1 MIKRWKDQRFEDH
14 LCPRHQAT
22 EDEEE
27 ESEDE
32 NQLLLNNFIGHKPS
46 ATDDGQHVGRI
57 TFGLWPIKVFK
68 SSWFLLL

>member
-1 MIKRWKDQRFEDH
+1 MVKRRKDQRFEDH

-22 EDEEE
+22 
-27 ESEDE
+27 EDE

-57 TFGLWPIKVFK
+57 AFDL
-68 SSWFLLL
+68 